1 MSDSPDQHPDIVV
14 VHTSDVHVTE
24 GAGGVQGLTRVLAAA
39 GRVAADV
46 VLLAGDTFE
55 CHRLP
60 DALLEDVAA
69 MLAATARPVVL
80 LPGNHDPIVPD
91 AVYHRPA
98 LAGLD
103 NLHVLG
109 LTHGEAVVFPAL
121 GLEIAG
127 RAHRDYRD
135 MIPFESLAPRR
146 ARWRIAVAH
155 GHYAPLPDRSVRAR
169 PAWLIGDDEIAATDA
184 HYVALGHWN
193 RAIRVGEGA
202 ATAYYSGSPDYA
214 GTVNVVRFGAA
225 GDVAVDALPLDPT
238 AR

>member
-1 MSDSPDQHPDIVV
+1 MSDIVV
-14 VHTSDVHVTE
+14 VHTSDVHVAE
-24 GAGGVQGLTRVLAAA
+24 GESGARDLARVLAAA
-39 GRVAADV
+39 RRVDAHV

-60 DALLEDVAA
+60 DALLEEVAA
-69 MLAATARPVVL
+69 LLVEAARPVVL
-80 LPGNHDPIVPD
+80 LPGNHDPIVAD

-98 LAGLD
+98 LGGLD
-103 NLHVLG
+103 NLHILG
-109 LTHGEAVVFPAL
+109 LTHDEAVMFPDI

-135 MIPFESLAPRR
+135 MIPFEALAPRR

-155 GHYAPLPDRSVRAR
+155 GHYDPVPDRSVRAR
-169 PAWLIGDDEIAATDA
+169 PSWLIGDSEIAATDA

-193 RAIRVGEGA
+193 RAAKVGAGA

-214 GTVNVVRFGAA
+214 GTVNVVRFGAD
-225 GDVAVDALPLDPT
+225 DVSVTALPLESEPP
-238 AR
+238 A

>member
-1 MSDSPDQHPDIVV
+1 MSRGGDIVV
-14 VHTSDVHVTE
+14 VHTSDVHVAE
-24 GAGGVQGLTRVLAAA
+24 GPGGAAGLGRVLAAA

-60 DALLEDVAA
+60 DALLEEVAA
-69 MLAATARPVVL
+69 MLRDAARPVVL
-80 LPGNHDPIVPD
+80 LPGNHDPIVAD

-98 LAGLD
+98 LKTVA

-109 LTHGEAVVFPAL
+109 VTRDEHLHFPAL
-121 GLEIAG
+121 DLEIAG

-135 MIPFESLAPRR
+135 MIPFEGVMPRR
-146 ARWRIAVAH
+146 ARWRIAVGH
-155 GHYAPLPDRSVRAR
+155 GHYEPVPDRSVRAR
-169 PAWLIGDDEIAATDA
+169 PAWLIGDAEIAALGA

-193 RAIRVGEGA
+193 RSARVGSGA

-214 GTVNVVRFGAA
+214 GTVNVVRLGAA
-225 GDVAVDALPLDPT
+225 GVVVETAVLEPA
-238 AR
+238 